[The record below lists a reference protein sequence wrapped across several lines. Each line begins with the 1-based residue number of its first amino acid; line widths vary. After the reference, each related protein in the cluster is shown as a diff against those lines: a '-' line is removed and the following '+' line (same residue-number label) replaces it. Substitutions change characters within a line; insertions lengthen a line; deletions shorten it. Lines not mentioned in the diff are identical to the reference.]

1 MTSKTLGWVLAALAG
16 AQTIAG
22 ASDLADLL
30 TPATARWVQ
39 LVVGAV
45 GIGIGVYA
53 GNQAVMPGDVKS
65 VQPPTLRR

>member
-16 AQTIAG
+16 AQAIAG

-45 GIGIGVYA
+45 GIGVGVYA
-53 GNQAVMPGDVKS
+53 GNQAVMPGDVRAYD
-65 VQPPTLRR
+65 PPPVKR

>member
-39 LVVGAV
+39 LIVGAV
-45 GIGIGVYA
+45 GIGVGVYA
-53 GNQAVMPGDVKS
+53 GNQAVMPGDVKPYD
-65 VQPPTLRR
+65 PPPDKR